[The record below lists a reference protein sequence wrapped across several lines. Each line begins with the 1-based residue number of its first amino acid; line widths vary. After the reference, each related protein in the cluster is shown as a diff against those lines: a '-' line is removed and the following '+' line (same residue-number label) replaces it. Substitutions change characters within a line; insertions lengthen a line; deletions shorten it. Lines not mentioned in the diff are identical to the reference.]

1 MKGGG
6 DMRDFFRELWKFFR
20 KGDMVLL
27 ILCLTTSAFGCV
39 VLSSVTNAE
48 KFGDSSRY
56 LIIQLA
62 ATALGV
68 VCYAVMSSIDV
79 DFFSEHRLI
88 LVGVNLFLLLLLIP
102 FGTDNNT
109 GNTSWLDFKFLPF
122 FIQPAEICKIFFILT
137 MASVMASHQSRIS
150 RPFSVAH
157 MAFHLLLIA
166 GVNYVISD
174 DAGVTLIFVFIFIG
188 MAFAGGVNLLYFL
201 SGGAALAAVFPY
213 IWNNVMSQRQRNRF
227 LVLFDPTLDP
237 LGLDERYHSIRS
249 LKSLTGGGM
258 LGQGL
263 FQGNRTQA
271 GLLFAQ
277 HTDYIFSS
285 IGEELGYVGCLLV
298 LLLMAAIIARCIW
311 VGCQSQNYMRRMICF
326 GAAAALIF
334 QVISNVGMCMG
345 VTPVIGLTL
354 PLISYGGSSIVTV
367 YAMLGLVS
375 GVYARPAPK
384 SHERYIHPPLYT
396 ISPKRSRI

>member
-1 MKGGG
+1 
-6 DMRDFFRELWKFFR
+6 MRDFFRELWKFFR

-56 LIIQLA
+56 LLIQIG
-62 ATALGV
+62 ATAIGV
-68 VCYAVMSSIDV
+68 ICYAFMSSIDAN
-79 DFFSEHRLI
+79 FFSEHRFL
-88 LVGVNLFLLLLLIP
+88 LVLFNVGMLLLLIP

-137 MASVMASHQSRIS
+137 LASVMASRQNRVSHWS
-150 RPFSVAH
+150 SVLP
-157 MAFHLLLIA
+157 MVFHLLLIA
-166 GVNYVISD
+166 GVNYLVSD
-174 DAGVTLIFVFIFIG
+174 DAGVTLIFVFIFVG
-188 MAFAGGVNLLYFL
+188 MVFAGGINMMWILLG
-201 SGGAALAAVFPY
+201 SGSLAAVSPF
-213 IWNNVMSQRQRNRF
+213 IWTYVMSEKQRKRF

-249 LKSLTGGGM
+249 LKSLTGGGI

-263 FQGNRTQA
+263 FNGNRTQA

-277 HTDYIFSS
+277 HTDYVFSS

-298 LLLMAAIIARCIW
+298 LLLMAAIVARCIW
-311 VGCQSQNYMRRMICF
+311 VGCQSQDYMRRLICF

-354 PLISYGGSSIVTV
+354 PLISYGGSSVVTT

-375 GVYARPAPK
+375 GVFARPAPK
-384 SHERYIHPPLYT
+384 SHERYIRPPLYT
-396 ISPKRSRI
+396 ISPKNGR